1 MANHSVISLKTAI
14 TPEDV
19 ERVVEEINQRRFKG
33 RLHLYSTPE
42 LTEGWRAERAWILD
56 VPGTRPKDP
65 GPCNPDENL
74 GFCFWL
80 NKGGRSIETRHS
92 TKIGNNWIYWV
103 MNIHEHEL
111 AKAFGQKKFDCGDGD
126 VKTDPDQFGMNY
138 RDYMNA
144 KLPEQTPEDVEY
156 LERRHFSGIP
166 EGWE

>member
-1 MANHSVISLKTAI
+1 MANHSVIPLRKSI

-19 ERVVEEINQRRFKG
+19 ERVVAEINQRRFKG
-33 RLHLYSTPE
+33 RLRLFSTPE
-42 LTEGWRAERAWILD
+42 LTECWRAERAWILEAPD
-56 VPGTRPKDP
+56 TKPKNP

-111 AKAFGQKKFDCGDGD
+111 ARAFDVKHFDGGDGN
-126 VKTDPDQFGMNY
+126 VKTDPDQYGTSFIAH
-138 RDYMNA
+138 MNA
-144 KLPEQTPEDVEY
+144 KLPERTPEDIEY
-156 LERRHFSGIP
+156 LQRRFFDGIP